1 VRKVIVSLL
10 LFIASLI
17 TVSVSPICVLGQES
31 SPEKKAVGDMP
42 RPKGD
47 YKVEFTLTELQDG
60 QRSNL
65 RSYTMTLH
73 SFFVSQVRSGSRVPI
88 SYGGT
93 KGFEYLDVGHNIDC
107 RVVSERD
114 DGYIVLANTVEVS
127 SILPG
132 RSSDSS
138 NPVLR
143 QLRAQTQSEVQLG
156 KRTLISSLD
165 DPLSTRR
172 FQIEVTATKLR

>member
-1 VRKVIVSLL
+1 MRKVIASLL
-10 LFIASLI
+10 LFIASMI
-17 TVSVSPICVLGQES
+17 TVSVSPIFLLGQEA
-31 SPEKKAVGDMP
+31 SPKKKAFDDTQ

-47 YKVEFTLTELQDG
+47 YRVEFTLTELQDG

-73 SFFVSQVRSGSRVPI
+73 SFVMSQVRSGSRVPI
-88 SYGGT
+88 STGES

-107 RVVSERD
+107 RVVSERE
-114 DGYIVLANTVEVS
+114 DGYVVLFSTVEVS
-127 SILPG
+127 NIVPG
-132 RSSDSS
+132 GSSQSG

-143 QLRAQTQSEVQLG
+143 QLRSQMQGEVQLG
-156 KRTLISSLD
+156 KRTLISSID

-172 FQIEVTATKLR
+172 FQIEVTATKLH